1 MDDKKIYERSKD
13 LGRGNLGSIF
23 LTSLVFSIV
32 PVLIFYALDKI
43 FPTLNYVAR
52 PEEYFSI
59 PREIFGDAT
68 YLDIVFGQPYRY
80 GIIKNF
86 IINALTTVVLLALS
100 MAILDFVIDREN
112 GANRD
117 FQIDMFI
124 ENLLA
129 YFKEIIFLSLVI
141 AFISLLIA
149 MIPYVGFILQI
160 LFKIILI
167 FVAFAIK
174 ENKEKN
180 PLALIKESFRRTNGH
195 KLNLLKIA
203 VKYYLL
209 PLAIMLLY
217 TLVTTFILK
226 FLPIGL
232 IFLPLGIILF
242 LVLMLRATYL
252 INIAYALY
260 YKELLDLES
269 FKANFG
275 RREDPYLEEVDT
287 RKNLEVDNKN
297 Y

>member
-1 MDDKKIYERSKD
+1 MDDKKIYQRSKD
-13 LGRGNLGSIF
+13 LGKGNLGSIF
-23 LTSLVFSIV
+23 LTSFIFSII

-43 FPTLNYVAR
+43 FPTVNYVAR

-80 GIIKNF
+80 GIIKSF
-86 IINALTTVVLLALS
+86 IINALTTVVLMALS

-112 GANRD
+112 GGNRD

-124 ENLLA
+124 ENLSA
-129 YFKEIIFLSLVI
+129 YFKEIILISLVI
-141 AFISLLIA
+141 ALISLLIA

-160 LFKIILI
+160 LFKIILF

-203 VKYYLL
+203 VKYYLV
-209 PLAIMLLY
+209 PLVIMLLY
-217 TLVTTFILK
+217 TLVTSLIVK
-226 FLPIGL
+226 FLPIGQ
-232 IFLPLGIILF
+232 IFLPLAIILF
-242 LVLMLRATYL
+242 LVLTLRATYL
-252 INIAYALY
+252 INIAFALY

-275 RREDPYLEEVDT
+275 RREASYLDEVDIS
-287 RKNLEVDNKN
+287 KNLEVDNEK